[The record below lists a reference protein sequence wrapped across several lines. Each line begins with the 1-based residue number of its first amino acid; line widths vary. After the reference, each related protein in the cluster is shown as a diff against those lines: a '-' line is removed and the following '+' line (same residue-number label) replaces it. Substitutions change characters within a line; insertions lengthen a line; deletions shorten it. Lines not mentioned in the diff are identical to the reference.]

1 MYGWAPSSATTCA
14 GGAPTGQ
21 QLTWDA
27 EGRLAAWQNTRSGP
41 TLTAQYLYD
50 GEGNRVV
57 QQVTDSTAGTTT
69 TTSYIGSLETVTS
82 NGTTT
87 TTTDY
92 ASAGSVLAESVN
104 GTLSYLA
111 TNYQGSV
118 VAALNGSGGVTAS
131 QLYAPYGGVRYASG
145 ALPTDYGY
153 TGQRADTSTGLDYYG
168 ARYYDPLLG
177 QFTSTDTLLAGG
189 LNRYGYVGGNP
200 TTATDPSG
208 HRDDENSD
216 EGSVSGVQGA
226 PPGAYAAGAGGGGG
240 LAAFFAWLLGEDEA
254 TSQAAAT
261 SGATVGADD
270 FRLQVQE
277 YGKSDTYL
285 TYDGDATVT
294 ETIETSDGQII
305 KTTTWG
311 AKDWPGAATDD
322 PMLSDAGTR
331 YYKNL
336 AQEYGSD
343 TPTSD
348 GGGGSGG
355 NGRSGGSRGNGGGTG
370 GGGGSNTSGNPPVN
384 PGGITDAE
392 VSDGVESAVDSLS
405 SSFDTDNWA
414 FRGVENQFSPNMNDD
429 PNIGAYVDRYYFRF
443 RTPEGIA
450 RISGNFD
457 PEARE
462 WQWEG
467 WHPSSTQENDYW
479 REIADRW
486 RI

>member
-1 MYGWAPSSATTCA
+1 M
-14 GGAPTGQ
+14 
-21 QLTWDA
+21 
-27 EGRLAAWQNTRSGP
+27 
-41 TLTAQYLYD
+41 
-50 GEGNRVV
+50 
-57 QQVTDSTAGTTT
+57 
-69 TTSYIGSLETVTS
+69 
-82 NGTTT
+82 
-87 TTTDY
+87 
-92 ASAGSVLAESVN
+92 
-104 GTLSYLA
+104 
-111 TNYQGSV
+111 
-118 VAALNGSGGVTAS
+118 
-131 QLYAPYGGVRYASG
+131 
-145 ALPTDYGY
+145 
-153 TGQRADTSTGLDYYG
+153 
-168 ARYYDPLLG
+168 
-177 QFTSTDTLLAGG
+177 
-189 LNRYGYVGGNP
+189 
-200 TTATDPSG
+200 
-208 HRDDENSD
+208 
-216 EGSVSGVQGA
+216 
-226 PPGAYAAGAGGGGG
+226 
-240 LAAFFAWLLGEDEA
+240 
-254 TSQAAAT
+254 
-261 SGATVGADD
+261 
-270 FRLQVQE
+270 QE